1 MAKIKQLS
9 PLEAQNIAA
18 CEAVDRPANVV
29 KELIENALDA
39 GATDITLHLEEGG
52 KKLIRVVDN
61 GCGMSPEDA
70 HMALRHHATSKITSV
85 DDLEHIQTY
94 GFRGEALSSIAAVSR
109 LILTTKEE
117 AALSGTSL
125 TIVQG
130 TIEQESVVAHNTGT
144 DIAVHDLFFNI
155 PARKKFLK
163 TKETEWRAIAHLFHA
178 LSLTY
183 QQVSFKVYHDQRLV
197 YTVPAAQ
204 NLSDR
209 LAQLFEPALSKN
221 SLLIHKTQERMNV
234 KVWGAITESSYVRY
248 DRSHIFVFVN
258 NRWVKNHKLTQA
270 LIKGYQGMLPPQRYP
285 AGFLFISL
293 DPVFVDINIHPR
305 KEEVQFLHPRIVE
318 DLIEAAVQEQ
328 LEERHAQQ
336 LGASR
341 VTPTIKS
348 PARFLNEPIISTFGL
363 RPAHNYPAN
372 QHDEKQKQT
381 FLDLLDRNFS
391 PSLDKLNTQQAPT
404 QAAPQSGPQH
414 MAPEQSLI
422 EQPPDA
428 QIDLAQP
435 HGGHLKSAAQ
445 RASELSPEPAGEQS
459 ESSQLAETS
468 SEPLALEQSA
478 SETTE
483 HERLSK
489 DGKHATASSIGSPE
503 PASTIAQQ
511 QSSLNY
517 RLIGQLQATY
527 IMIET
532 QEGLVLIDQHA
543 AHERIIYERLRT
555 RFDEVARIRLLF
567 PQIISL
573 TRDDVSLFEPY
584 LEILLHFGI
593 DAQRLSDHEIAIQ
606 ETPVFLKNQSLEESL
621 KQAISVLHEYQYLDH
636 AELKKIMHERV
647 HAHLSCK
654 AAIKAGDELSTASM
668 HELIKDLYSSDN
680 KLTCPHGRPTLWQLG
695 TSDIQKRFKRDYR

>member
-9 PLEAQNIAA
+9 PLEAQKIAA
-18 CEAVDRPANVV
+18 GEVVERPANVV

-39 GATDITLHLEEGG
+39 GATDISLHLEEGG

-70 HMALRHHATSKITSV
+70 HMAIRHHATSKITSV

-109 LILTTKEE
+109 LAMTTKE
-117 AALSGTSL
+117 ASALSGTSL
-125 TIVQG
+125 TVVQG
-130 TIEQESVVAHNTGT
+130 TIEQEAVVAHNTGT
-144 DIAVHDLFFNI
+144 DIAVYDLFFNI

-183 QQVSFKVYHDQRLV
+183 QQVSFKVYHDNRLV

-204 NLSDR
+204 SLSDR

-221 SLLIHKTQERMNV
+221 SLLIHKTLERMNI

-341 VTPTIKS
+341 ATPAIKS
-348 PARFLNEPIISTFGL
+348 AARFLNEPIISTFGL
-363 RPAHNYPAN
+363 QSAHKYPAN

-391 PSLDKLNTQQAPT
+391 ASVDKFNTQQTSISAGT
-404 QAAPQSGPQH
+404 QSDQKAT
-414 MAPEQSLI
+414 APEQSPI
-422 EQPPDA
+422 EQPQDEQLA
-428 QIDLAQP
+428 SAQP
-435 HGGHLKSAAQ
+435 EDGHLKPTPLQ
-445 RASELSPEPAGEQS
+445 ASELPYEPAGEQS
-459 ESSQLAETS
+459 EPSQLAETS

-478 SETTE
+478 IETIE
-483 HERLSK
+483 HEQLSN
-489 DGKHATASSIGSPE
+489 DSKHTTASSISPG
-503 PASTIAQQ
+503 PTPKAAQQ

-527 IMIET
+527 IMIEI

-567 PQIISL
+567 PQIITL

-584 LEILLHFGI
+584 LEMLLHFGI

-654 AAIKAGDELSTASM
+654 AAIKAGDELSTAGM
-668 HELIKDLYSSDN
+668 HELIKDLYAADN